1 MVKYSWADIGKLAD
15 KSDKRLLVIVRQ
27 STNDLL
33 KGIKIAP
40 GINRGGS
47 RQRGVIPRDL
57 VALAGSL
64 QSSLSGTTSLSG
76 PVGQTSWVGVIGSMQ
91 VGDKA
96 RFAWGGLVAP
106 YAAAVHFGSNGVT
119 GTFWIDVAKGKWP
132 EYVRGAIVKAK
143 AAVR

>member
-1 MVKYSWADIGKLAD
+1 MVKYSWADIGKWAD

-57 VALAGSL
+57 GALAGSL

-106 YAAAVHFGSNGVT
+106 YAAAVHFGSNGVK

-132 EYVRGAIVKAK
+132 GYVRGAIVKAK